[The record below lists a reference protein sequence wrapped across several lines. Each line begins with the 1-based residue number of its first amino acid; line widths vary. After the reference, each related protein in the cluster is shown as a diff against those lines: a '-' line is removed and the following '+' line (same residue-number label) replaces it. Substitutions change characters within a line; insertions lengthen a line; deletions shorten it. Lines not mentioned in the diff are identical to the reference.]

1 MGVTK
6 FTLRHI
12 MKLAIFALAAAAAVA
27 LPSKDYASMFNAI
40 HPGFWAEV
48 DPNGGITLSR
58 TISSATGIEGTAMV
72 DSGCSGKDDYGSND
86 CSWSWGQKLGLTL
99 NTTIAKDVTSGTIAL
114 DAKVDGFLPF
124 KASCALCGTPCT
136 IPIPVV
142 KKTVTIKM
150 PDCPI
155 KGQGYST
162 TLSVTLPTKDPI
174 PVKTSI
180 AGTATVTSGD
190 GSMSVTGS
198 FSASLSS

>member
-58 TISSATGIEGTAMV
+58 TISSATSIEGTAVV

-99 NTTIAKDVTSGTIAL
+99 

-136 IPIPVV
+136 ITIPVV